1 MSVTNTT
8 LALPEWLNDLSGQG
22 IVITDTALTICGW
35 NQWME
40 QQSGHRIADVL
51 DCQLLDV
58 YPELVTR
65 GFEQYYHQALA
76 GQVSVLAQ
84 GLHGYLLPMPATSD
98 FRTFEHMQQTARIG
112 PLIRGGQVVGTTTV
126 IDDVTER
133 VTREAELSRL
143 MAQEQSARGQLA
155 FLAEASGIFAASLDY
170 ETIVQQVQERTS
182 ALVAANTALQAEISE
197 HKATQQMRQ
206 LLLHQLITTQEEER
220 RHIARELHD
229 QMGQDITALLL
240 AIKAIQNAVSADPSI
255 AGHVSQMQMLALRMN
270 DELRTLALHL
280 HPPGLTHFGLATTLA
295 NHLEEWSART
305 LVPVDFHTTGLDGVR
320 LSPTI
325 EIVLYRLAQES
336 LTNILKHARATH
348 ISLILQRR
356 AEALLMIVEDNGVGF
371 NITTVRQSAQAGHQ
385 LGLIGMQER
394 VAQLGGALTIESEP
408 GRGTTII
415 VRIPLA
421 NVVAAETGERTSGL
435 SH

>member
-1 MSVTNTT
+1 MSMTNTT
-8 LALPEWLNDLSGQG
+8 VALPEWLNDLTGQG
-22 IVITDTALTICGW
+22 IVITDAALRIRAW
-35 NQWME
+35 NHWME
-40 QQSGHRIADVL
+40 QQSGYRIADVL

-76 GQVSVLAQ
+76 GKVSVFAQ
-84 GLHGYLLPMPATSD
+84 RLHGYLLPMPATRD

-112 PLIRGGQVVGTTTV
+112 PLIQGGQVVGTTTV

-133 VTREAELSRL
+133 VTREAELRRL
-143 MAQEQSARGQLA
+143 MAQEQAARGQLA
-155 FLAEASGIFAASLDY
+155 FLAEASGILAASLDY

-182 ALVAANTALQAEISE
+182 ALVAANAALQAEIRE
-197 HKATQQMRQ
+197 HKVTQQMRQ
-206 LLLHQLITTQEEER
+206 LLLHQLIATQEEER

-270 DELRTLALHL
+270 DELHTLALQL
-280 HPPGLTHFGLATTLA
+280 HPPGLTHLGLATTLA
-295 NHLEEWSART
+295 NHLEEWSARA
-305 LVPVDFHTTGLDGVR
+305 LVPVDFDTTGLDGVR

-325 EIVLYRLAQES
+325 EIVLYRVAQES
-336 LTNILKHARATH
+336 LTNILKHAQARH
-348 ISLILQRR
+348 VSLILQRR
-356 AEALLMIVEDNGVGF
+356 TEALLMIVEDNGVGF
-371 NITTVRQSAQAGHQ
+371 DITTVRRSAHAGRQ

-394 VAQLGGALTIESEP
+394 VAQVDGTLTIESEP
-408 GRGTTII
+408 GHGTTII
-415 VRIPLA
+415 VGIPWA
-421 NVVAAETGERTSGL
+421 NAVMRDSDERTSAL
-435 SH
+435 FR

>member
-8 LALPEWLNDLSGQG
+8 VALPEWLTDLTSQG
-22 IVITDTALTICGW
+22 IVITDAALTIRGW
-35 NQWME
+35 NHWME
-40 QQSGHRIADVL
+40 QHSGRRIVDVL
-51 DCQLLDV
+51 DSQLLDV

-65 GFEQYYHQALA
+65 GFEEYYHQALA
-76 GQVSVLAQ
+76 GQVVMLAQ
-84 GLHGYLLPMPATSD
+84 RLHGYLLPMPPTSD
-98 FRTFEHMQQTARIG
+98 FRTFEHMQQTVRIG
-112 PLIRGGQVVGTTTV
+112 PLIQGGQVVGTTTV

-133 VTREAELSRL
+133 VAREGELSRL
-143 MAQEQSARGQLA
+143 LIQEQAARGQLA
-155 FLAEASGIFAASLDY
+155 FLAEASGILAASLDY

-182 ALVAANTALQAEISE
+182 ALVAANTALQAEIRE
-197 HKATQQMRQ
+197 HKVTQQMRQ

-240 AIKAIQNAVSADPSI
+240 EIKAIQNALTADRSI
-255 AGHVSQMQMLALRMN
+255 AGHISQMQMLALRMN
-270 DELRTLALHL
+270 DEVRTLALQL
-280 HPPGLTHFGLATTLA
+280 HPPGLAHLGLATTLA

-305 LVPVDFHTTGLDGVR
+305 LVPIDFHTTGLDGVR

-336 LTNILKHARATH
+336 LTNILKHAQATH
-348 ISLILQRR
+348 VSLILQRR
-356 AEALLMIVEDNGVGF
+356 EEALLMIVEDNGVGF
-371 NITTVRQSAQAGHQ
+371 DITTVRRSAHAARQ

-421 NVVAAETGERTSGL
+421 NAVAGDSDEYTSAL
-435 SH
+435 SR

>member
-8 LALPEWLNDLSGQG
+8 VALPEWLNNLAGQG
-22 IVITDTALTICGW
+22 IVITDTALRIRGW
-35 NQWME
+35 NHWME
-40 QQSGHRIADVL
+40 QQSGHRIVDVL

-84 GLHGYLLPMPATSD
+84 RLHDYLLPMPATSH

-112 PLIRGGQVVGTTTV
+112 PLIQGEQVIGTITV

-133 VTREAELSRL
+133 VVREGELSRL
-143 MAQEQSARGQLA
+143 LAREQAARGQLA
-155 FLAEASGIFAASLDY
+155 FLAEASGILAASLDY
-170 ETIVQQVQERTS
+170 ETILQQVQERTS
-182 ALVAANTALQAEISE
+182 ALVAANAALQAEMSE

-240 AIKAIQNAVSADPSI
+240 EIKTIQNAVSADPSI
-255 AGHVSQMQMLALRMN
+255 ARGVSQIQMLALRMS
-270 DELRTLALHL
+270 DEVQTLALQL
-280 HPPGLTHFGLATTLA
+280 HPAGLTHFGLATTLA

-305 LVPVDFHTTGLDGVR
+305 LVPVDFHTTGLDGVH
-320 LSPTI
+320 LSP
-325 EIVLYRLAQES
+325 
-336 LTNILKHARATH
+336 
-348 ISLILQRR
+348 
-356 AEALLMIVEDNGVGF
+356 
-371 NITTVRQSAQAGHQ
+371 
-385 LGLIGMQER
+385 
-394 VAQLGGALTIESEP
+394 P
-408 GRGTTII
+408 
-415 VRIPLA
+415 
-421 NVVAAETGERTSGL
+421 
-435 SH
+435 